1 MEPGC
6 KLKAMTIRIIKHEA
20 VPMCGSYE
28 LRFSN
33 GRQSKYF
40 YWEDIPGSEQADSKQ
55 ALDEAKAFSGRK
67 RSRLQ
72 EQRRFQ
78 IDHRRHQGG
87 SAWQEPR

>member
-1 MEPGC
+1 
-6 KLKAMTIRIIKHEA
+6 MTIRIIKHEA

-28 LRFSN
+28 VRFSN
-33 GRQSKYF
+33 GRPSKYF

-55 ALDEAKAFSGRK
+55 APRRGQGFRAGRK

>member
-1 MEPGC
+1 
-6 KLKAMTIRIIKHEA
+6 MTIRIIKHEA

-33 GRQSKYF
+33 GRPSKYF
-40 YWEDIPGSEQADSKQ
+40 YWEDIPGRRLRSEQADSKQ
-55 ALDEAKAFSGRK
+55 ALEEAKAFSGRK
-67 RSRLQ
+67 RSRQ